1 MFYSSTYISQSVMFY
16 FSNCERLDVLVL
28 KEPPARRQ
36 NWKIRVDQLKS
47 DVRHL
52 QSQFQA
58 SQVRPILKFLLPQKY
73 RLSSMKSWK
82 EETSFEIVYVQ
93 RRFKGPDRN
102 HQATYLI
109 RKSIINTGC
118 LVLVWLSLP
127 LMSCE
132 VYNLK
137 NVFSDSSRK
146 GW

>member
-1 MFYSSTYISQSVMFY
+1 MFY

-58 SQVRPILKFLLPQKY
+58 SQVRPIIKFFYFQNIFYPAWNY
-73 RLSSMKSWK
+73 
-82 EETSFEIVYVQ
+82 ETSSLIVYVQ
-93 RRFKGPDRN
+93 QQFKVADRN
-102 HQATYLI
+102 KTCILLI
-109 RKSIINTGC
+109 RKSTIITGR

-127 LMSCE
+127 LFSGE
-132 VYNLK
+132 IYNLK
-137 NVFSDSSRK
+137 NLFFDFSRIGRLCQPETPNLSIWT
-146 GW
+146 G